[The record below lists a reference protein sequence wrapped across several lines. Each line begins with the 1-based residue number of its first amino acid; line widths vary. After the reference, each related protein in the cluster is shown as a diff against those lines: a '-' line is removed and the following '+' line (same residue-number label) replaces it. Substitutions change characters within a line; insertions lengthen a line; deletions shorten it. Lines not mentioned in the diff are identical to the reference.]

1 MYINNKEHG
10 DNNIFKIVQDLK
22 LENPNAY
29 SGAVYMMARM
39 LGVHSTSVYSSCD
52 QEDTDKLCMAIILQR
67 NPRYRLNRAN
77 KFVIDFFKRYTLEDV
92 RNNFYISK
100 SKPRW
105 VIKEKKNKQVELI
118 PEASVDIKPIEEPV
132 PLLRRINNNNRRRF
146 IAPYSKPA
154 TPINNNNNELINMDK
169 LKQLIAEIVDQ
180 RISKAEEGSKNQFVV
195 PVGKNSEKSSRKSRF
210 LTAFTAKN
218 IKSIFNGRASMS
230 KAEFVK
236 AFYNLA
242 YDYRSVPKDVYA
254 KYFSDEFRRLFGK
267 DDNIMKYYRST
278 CVRTRFC
285 EINYYDLINLSAICQ
300 RNIAN
305 KRITRIA
312 A

>member
-22 LENPNAY
+22 LGNPNAY
-29 SGAVYMMARM
+29 SGAVYIMARM

-105 VIKEKKNKQVELI
+105 VIKEKKVKQVELVS
-118 PEASVDIKPIEEPV
+118 EAPVEIKPIEQPV
-132 PLLRRINNNNRRRF
+132 PFLRRTENNRRRF
-146 IAPYSKPA
+146 MISASKPA
-154 TPINNNNNELINMDK
+154 TSINSNNDELINMDK

-195 PVGKNSEKSSRKSRF
+195 PIDKNSEKSPRKSRF
-210 LTAFTAKN
+210 LTTFTAKN
-218 IKSIFNGRASMS
+218 IKSIFNGRTSMS

-242 YDYRSVPKDVYA
+242 YDDRSVPKDIYS

-267 DDNIMKYYRST
+267 DENIMEYYRSA
-278 CVRTRFC
+278 CVRTKSC
-285 EINYYDLINLSAICQ
+285 EIKYYDLINLSAICQ

-305 KRITRIA
+305 KRIARIA

>member
-22 LENPNAY
+22 LGNPNAY
-29 SGAVYMMARM
+29 SGAVYVMARM
-39 LGVHSTSVYSSCD
+39 LGIHSTSVYSSCD

-105 VIKEKKNKQVELI
+105 VIKQKKVKQVELVS
-118 PEASVDIKPIEEPV
+118 EAPVEIKPIEQPV
-132 PLLRRINNNNRRRF
+132 PFLRRIENNRRRF
-146 IAPYSKPA
+146 MISASKPA
-154 TPINNNNNELINMDK
+154 TSINSNNDGLINMDK

-195 PVGKNSEKSSRKSRF
+195 PIDKNSEKSPRKSRF
-210 LTAFTAKN
+210 LTTFTAKN
-218 IKSIFNGRASMS
+218 IKNIFNGRSSMS

-242 YDYRSVPKDVYA
+242 YDSRSVPKDIYS

-267 DDNIMKYYRST
+267 DENIMEYYRSA
-278 CVRTRFC
+278 CVRTKSC

-305 KRITRIA
+305 KRIARIA